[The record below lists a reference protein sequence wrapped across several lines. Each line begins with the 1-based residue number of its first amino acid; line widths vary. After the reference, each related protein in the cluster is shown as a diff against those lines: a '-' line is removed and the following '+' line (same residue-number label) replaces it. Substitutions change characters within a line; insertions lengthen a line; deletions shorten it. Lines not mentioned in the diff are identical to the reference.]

1 MTNSP
6 LLTIITVCYNRVN
19 TIEAAIES
27 VVNQNQN
34 DLEHLIID
42 GKSTDG
48 TLDLLAGFPHLTII
62 SEEDESLYDAMNKG
76 IKHARGK
83 YIFFLNSDDRLAK
96 GVIEKIQPMMKAD
109 YDTIC
114 VGTDFRR
121 LEENNIENVI
131 ETITDPDAIILS
143 PTTATLGSPLLNAK
157 FFKRSF
163 LEEKVGE
170 FDINYRLASDV
181 DFLLKAAMAKPRLA
195 VLPIVGH
202 HYIEH
207 EGSLTIN
214 PSGNNGAIAAK
225 ECFEIANKNLYQ
237 PNLSRKIKNT
247 LFAMRGDKSLVLSKA
262 SSKLSLTRSKGSLLA
277 DIYYYSSYLIQRK
290 CNTRNQRFEKQLNS
304 MSQSNQDVW
313 LMKNVFKYK
322 RAGTFVEIGAYDGLS
337 YSNCALLE
345 GAYSWSGIAIE
356 PNPEV
361 FAKLQKNRTAK
372 SFNIAI
378 GNHTGTL
385 KFRVAGMLSG
395 IIESYNEAHKKRI
408 ENEFGGDTTGN
419 IIEVPVRDLNTVL
432 KEASIENV
440 DYLSIDVEGGEEAI
454 LTSLT
459 NCPVSFS
466 VMTIENNYVSK
477 TLIEKVEALGMFKL
491 YELEADDVF
500 IKEGILS
507 KFEIFKHQ
515 LFYQIKPKRIFIK
528 VFVPFLKKN
537 LPSSIFNF
545 LRKVKYRP

>member
-121 LEENNIENVI
+121 LEDNNIENVI
-131 ETITDPDAIILS
+131 ETIADPDAIILS

-214 PSGNNGAIAAK
+214 PSGNNARQAAEECVAIANAALVSK
-225 ECFEIANKNLYQ
+225 SFPGSIKNIMHAFRGGKIFA
-237 PNLSRKIKNT
+237 LSRMSSTLDKKYSRSTHIYDLLQFGLYLVKRKFKITLKNT
-247 LFAMRGDKSLVLSKA
+247 
-262 SSKLSLTRSKGSLLA
+262 KLKV
-277 DIYYYSSYLIQRK
+277 YSIKQTK
-290 CNTRNQRFEKQLNS
+290 CF
-304 MSQSNQDVW
+304 
-313 LMKNVFKYK
+313 
-322 RAGTFVEIGAYDGLS
+322 
-337 YSNCALLE
+337 
-345 GAYSWSGIAIE
+345 
-356 PNPEV
+356 
-361 FAKLQKNRTAK
+361 
-372 SFNIAI
+372 
-378 GNHTGTL
+378 
-385 KFRVAGMLSG
+385 
-395 IIESYNEAHKKRI
+395 
-408 ENEFGGDTTGN
+408 
-419 IIEVPVRDLNTVL
+419 
-432 KEASIENV
+432 
-440 DYLSIDVEGGEEAI
+440 
-454 LTSLT
+454 
-459 NCPVSFS
+459 
-466 VMTIENNYVSK
+466 
-477 TLIEKVEALGMFKL
+477 
-491 YELEADDVF
+491 
-500 IKEGILS
+500 
-507 KFEIFKHQ
+507 
-515 LFYQIKPKRIFIK
+515 
-528 VFVPFLKKN
+528 
-537 LPSSIFNF
+537 
-545 LRKVKYRP
+545 